1 MVELLPQIRAFMK
14 NPIVFAIMVF
24 VGIGLFNWALIQLL
38 SYFCAPPTFFGMIQ
52 AILTTPAP
60 HCSGMAAVLSA
71 TTGMAS
77 QMVLT
82 AISTIIFTFTRKFS
96 GLTGTVKKP

>member
-1 MVELLPQIRAFMK
+1 MVGLLLQIRALVK

-60 HCSGMAAVLSA
+60 HCSGMATILS
-71 TTGMAS
+71 TTSGMAS
-77 QMVLT
+77 QMVMT

-96 GLTGTVKKP
+96 GLTGTAKEA

>member
-1 MVELLPQIRAFMK
+1 MVKLHPQIHAFMK
-14 NPIVFAIMVF
+14 NPVVFGIMMF

-38 SYFCAPPTFFGMIQ
+38 SYFCAPPTFLGMIQ

-60 HCSGMAAVLSA
+60 HCSGMATILS
-71 TTGMAS
+71 TTSGMAS

>member
-1 MVELLPQIRAFMK
+1 MMVTLYPHIRTVMK

-24 VGIGLFNWALIQLL
+24 VSIGMFNWAVIQLL
-38 SYFCAPPTFFGMIQ
+38 SYFCAAPTFFGMIQ

-82 AISTIIFTFTRKFS
+82 AISTIIFTFTRKFN
-96 GLTGTVKKP
+96 GFIGNTKE